1 MVMAS
6 QEIPDYEDS
15 DQQSLKNEVVAK
27 KIWVQPVLCQL
38 DLNATLLGGGP
49 LADGGEGRS

>member
-1 MVMAS
+1 MAS